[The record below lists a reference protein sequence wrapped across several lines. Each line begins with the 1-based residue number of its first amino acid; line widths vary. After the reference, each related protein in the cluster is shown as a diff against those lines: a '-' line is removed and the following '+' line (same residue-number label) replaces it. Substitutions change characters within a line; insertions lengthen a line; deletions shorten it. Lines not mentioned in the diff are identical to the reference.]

1 MQSHGVASSYPIRT
15 SIPNHSVLC
24 YTLHTHT
31 HISMG
36 LSLKQLFLT
45 DRLNTTEREVKKRAN
60 KEDGSRGEKN

>member
-15 SIPNHSVLC
+15 SIPNHSALC
-24 YTLHTHT
+24 FTSHKHTHTHT

-45 DRLNTTEREVKKRAN
+45 DILNIVERVEKK
-60 KEDGSRGEKN
+60 EKSK